1 MDGLELIGCI
11 LAALSIFTAS
21 TYVLVEL
28 IEELTYRADR
38 RHREQEK
45 KEAEK
50 WESKR

>member
-1 MDGLELIGCI
+1 MSMDGLELIGCI

-21 TYVLVEL
+21 TYVLADEVR
-28 IEELTYRADR
+28 YRLDQ

-50 WESKR
+50 WKQKR